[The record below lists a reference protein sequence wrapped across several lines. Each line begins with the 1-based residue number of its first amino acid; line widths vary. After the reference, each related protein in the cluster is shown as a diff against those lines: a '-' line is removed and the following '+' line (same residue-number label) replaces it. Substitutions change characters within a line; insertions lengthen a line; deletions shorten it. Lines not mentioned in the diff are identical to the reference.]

1 VPMYF
6 QPTDA
11 LAPVTC
17 AVLAKEGQCDN
28 KHVYIVLRF
37 MDGTDVLCN
46 IHVSATPFRTQPVKM
61 GGTKRLHKPGM
72 RGVKAAEFISDYTS
86 RVISVGL
93 DGRCRL
99 VDLSKASK
107 VYRTWYVE
115 GESHCLA
122 VHKLIAIGTSAGKIE
137 IFNVIG
143 LKVHETY
150 MNVPVIRVW

>member
-1 VPMYF
+1 
-6 QPTDA
+6 
-11 LAPVTC
+11 
-17 AVLAKEGQCDN
+17 
-28 KHVYIVLRF
+28 
-37 MDGTDVLCN
+37 
-46 IHVSATPFRTQPVKM
+46 M